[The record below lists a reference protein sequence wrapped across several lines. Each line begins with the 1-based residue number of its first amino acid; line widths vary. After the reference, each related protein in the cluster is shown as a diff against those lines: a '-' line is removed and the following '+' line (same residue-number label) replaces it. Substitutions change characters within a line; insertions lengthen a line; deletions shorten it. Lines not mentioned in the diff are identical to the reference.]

1 MWCATRRRGGR
12 RRRRGEGT
20 RARRRDAHS
29 GRRARVERTSN
40 GRHSVRRSVARLEDA
55 ARGDR
60 IPLDLG
66 IRVDLGRS
74 RLTRASRS
82 ARLEAESRLAS
93 PLAGGRRRFRAR
105 LLERSRPRANAKKGD
120 ARRPSFDR
128 ARARTSTR
136 ASRVSVR
143 RTFTMVRLQ
152 TAVSISS
159 ASFHPARFPASSI
172 TPLGRPGNP
181 ARSGRGM
188 IRGCSPRRA
197 FESHRPASAAAPRP
211 PWALLD
217 HFHTFQKLICG
228 CIHAKRARC

>member
-1 MWCATRRRGGR
+1 MVNVRRTDTRDARV
-12 RRRRGEGT
+12 EV
-20 RARRRDAHS
+20 RARARSND
-29 GRRARVERTSN
+29 GRRASPFF
-40 GRHSVRRSVARLEDA
+40 AF
-55 ARGDR
+55 ARG
-60 IPLDLG
+60 
-66 IRVDLGRS
+66 
-74 RLTRASRS
+74 
-82 ARLEAESRLAS
+82 
-93 PLAGGRRRFRAR
+93 
-105 LLERSRPRANAKKGD
+105 LERSRPRANAKKGD

-159 ASFHPARFPASSI
+159 ASFHSARFPASSI

-211 PWALLD
+211 PWAPLD